1 MKPSAFVVV
10 AADRQPGPPRVR
22 VAGEKWRR
30 GSDDATWEPVGVRHA
45 VRISDARRG
54 QRRTLCGVP
63 ADEWHIWTDLELG
76 SHGGDCRRC
85 TQMMRG

>member
-10 AADRQPGPPRVR
+10 AADRQPGPPLAQAPGKR
-22 VAGEKWRR
+22 WRR
-30 GSDDATWEPVGVRHA
+30 ADEEVTWEPVGVRHA

-63 ADEWHIWTDLELG
+63 ATEWHTWTDLELG

-85 TQMMRG
+85 TQMTLN